1 MTLDLDEPGFGNVC
15 SKVNPRTVE
24 GAREYSFICVDGSLE
39 LLVLSFAARLPRE
52 GKGKKITAMLRSAYE
67 DGFLNFVFVFYAKE
81 RLLLK
86 NIGLMLLIILNFLI
100 FDEFTFN
107 KLI

>member
-52 GKGKKITAMLRSAYE
+52 GKGNLALSVF
-67 DGFLNFVFVFYAKE
+67 GLFLFRFCLV
-81 RLLLK
+81 
-86 NIGLMLLIILNFLI
+86 
-100 FDEFTFN
+100 
-107 KLI
+107 